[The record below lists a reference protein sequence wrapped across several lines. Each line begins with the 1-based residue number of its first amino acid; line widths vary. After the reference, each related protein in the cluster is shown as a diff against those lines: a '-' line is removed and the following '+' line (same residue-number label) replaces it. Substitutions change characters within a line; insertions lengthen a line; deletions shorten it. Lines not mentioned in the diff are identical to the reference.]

1 MKVAL
6 ACGGTGG
13 HIFPGVATGEI
24 LTARGHEV
32 VLWLAGKNGEGH
44 LVRDW
49 GGEIVTV
56 AAEGFTEGVSPKA
69 MKTAWSLVRAARTC
83 TGMMRNNPPDV
94 LLGMGSYGSVGPIL
108 AALRL
113 HIPFVLHEANVLPG
127 RAVNLFSR
135 WAVAVAGSFEETRY
149 YMRRKDIVLTG
160 MPIRSRLAIAARR
173 RSRKELDPNRLTIL
187 VMGGS
192 RGAHAL
198 NAIVPEALAGCR
210 KLGRNF
216 QVVHLAGESDVDSVR
231 GVYESAKV
239 TAAVHTFTQDMASIY
254 CGTDL
259 AICRSGAATCA
270 ELSAFGVPA
279 LLIPYPFAAKDH
291 QTANGR
297 AMEKVG
303 AADIVPE
310 NDLSAAWLKDYVNQ
324 CIQNPSRLA
333 RMSAATRQRAQE
345 RGAEQLAD
353 LIEQVVETRG
363 ALPGPSTRQ

>member
-1 MKVAL
+1 
-6 ACGGTGG
+6 
-13 HIFPGVATGEI
+13 
-24 LTARGHEV
+24 
-32 VLWLAGKNGEGH
+32 
-44 LVRDW
+44 
-49 GGEIVTV
+49 
-56 AAEGFTEGVSPKA
+56 
-69 MKTAWSLVRAARTC
+69 
-83 TGMMRNNPPDV
+83 MRNNPPDV

-239 TAAVHTFTQDMASIY
+239 TAAVHTFTQDMASIS

-270 ELSAFGVPA
+270 ERSAFGVPA